1 MVAPMLNLAGTAVK
15 GVSIGGVETCIQLP
29 GLDLCFDIGRAPR
42 SAVYRSR
49 VAFTHG
55 HLDHVGGVAM
65 HAATR
70 ALTGL
75 EPPTYMVPAPY
86 ARDLRELFRVWRR
99 IDRSRLPCEL
109 VSVRAGDRIP
119 LGDDRELRAF
129 DSVHRIPA
137 LGYGVF
143 SCKHRLAPE
152 HRGKPGHE
160 LRDLRLA
167 GVEITRPVWTCDV
180 AFTGDTSI
188 DLLDREPWLLQA
200 RLLIIECTFLD
211 DRVDAEACRAKGH
224 VHLDEI
230 LARAE
235 AFENQAVLLTH
246 FSARYSLA
254 EIRAILRERLPEPL
268 RGRVHPFIRQS

>member
-1 MVAPMLNLAGTAVK
+1 MLNLAGTAVK

-42 SAVYRSR
+42 SAVHRSR
-49 VAFTHG
+49 VAFSHG
-55 HLDHVGGVAM
+55 HLDHTGGIAL

-75 EPPTYMVPAPY
+75 APPTYLVPAPY
-86 ARDLRELFRVWRR
+86 LEDLRALFRVWRR

-109 VSVRAGDRIP
+109 VPMRAGDRHP
-119 LGDDRELRAF
+119 LAKDRELVAF
-129 DSVHRIPA
+129 ASHHRVPS

-152 HRGKPGHE
+152 YRGRPGPE
-160 LRDLRLA
+160 LRDLRLS
-167 GVEITRPVWTCDV
+167 GVEITRPIWTCDV
-180 AFTGDTSI
+180 AFTGDTS
-188 DLLDREPWLLQA
+188 LAVLDQEPWLLQA
-200 RLLIIECTFLD
+200 RLLILECTFLD
-211 DRVDAEACRAKGH
+211 DRVGVAACRAKGH

-230 LARAE
+230 IEHAE
-235 AFENQAVLLTH
+235 AFENQAILLTH

-254 EIRAILRERLPEPL
+254 EIRAILGDRLPESL
-268 RGRVHPFIRQS
+268 RSRVHPLIRQS